1 MMKKL
6 GTLMFMILFLFALPG
21 TMRAAAAE
29 TSIYLDGEPLV
40 QPAQT
45 KAGVIKGSVM
55 VPIRVIVEGLGYDV
69 GWEKESG
76 KVTIKQGTTTLEL
89 KIDERNAMIDG
100 QSVALA
106 APPLL
111 QNGITLVPLRFVS
124 EQMGMKV
131 SWNNDSKS
139 AYLYSPK
146 GDYSK
151 EVISGEYQAAPDQPS
166 GQKSTVSKPAS
177 SPEYIP
183 DTVGKSETVSGGN
196 ETGQAGE
203 NTQNLTEPVRVG
215 GISFNNNQLIIATST
230 RVEAKV
236 HTLPGPDRL
245 VVDIPNADFAEQFG
259 DNAPLDLLK
268 KNGKFAV
275 TEYPGVKEVR
285 YSLFTNDPSVRIVV
299 ELTQSMSYSVSNAGD
314 NLIIIDLSQTLPNAP
329 VPVPIP
335 VIPANQDG
343 RNIVVFDAGHGGKQP
358 GAIGITGKQE
368 KDFTLAVALKV
379 EQLLKNEKDIEL
391 ILTRSTDVTMTLQ
404 DRVKV
409 ANNANADL
417 FVSIHANSI
426 DSKSSNPSGSETYYT
441 RDVSIPLANIMHKHL
456 VQATGLADRKVRQ
469 SSLHVTRET
478 KMPAVLLEAGYM
490 SNSKDEALMYTEEF
504 QQDVAE
510 GIVAGIKEYLGLK

>member
-6 GTLMFMILFLFALPG
+6 GTLMFMIVFLLALPG
-21 TMRAAAAE
+21 TLHSAAAETE

-40 QPAQT
+40 QPAQS

-55 VPIRVIVEGLGYDV
+55 VPIRIIVEGLGYDV

-76 KVTIKQGTTTLEL
+76 TVTIKQRSTTLEL
-89 KIDERNAMIDG
+89 KIDDRNALIDG

-111 QNGITLVPLRFVS
+111 QKGTTLVPLRFVS

-131 SWNNDSKS
+131 SWDNESKS
-139 AYLYSPK
+139 AYLYSPE
-146 GDYSK
+146 GDSSK
-151 EVISGEYQAAPDQPS
+151 EVVSGEYQSAPEQSS
-166 GQKSTVSKPAS
+166 GEQSTVTKPAS
-177 SPEYIP
+177 SSEYIP
-183 DTVGKSETVSGGN
+183 DTTGKN
-196 ETGQAGE
+196 EA
-203 NTQNLTEPVRVG
+203 EPTYVG
-215 GISFNNNQLIIATST
+215 GISFNNNQLIIATSA

-236 HTLPGPDRL
+236 HTLTGPDRL
-245 VVDIPNADFAEQFG
+245 VVDIPYSDFAEQFG
-259 DNAPLDLLK
+259 DSSPLDVLK

-285 YSLFTNDPSVRIVV
+285 YSLFSNDPSVRIVV

-314 NLIIIDLSQTLPNAP
+314 NLMIIDLSQTVPNGP
-329 VPVPIP
+329 VPAPIP

-368 KDFTLAVALKV
+368 KEFTLAVALKV

-391 ILTRSTDVTMTLQ
+391 ILTRNTDVTMTLQ
-404 DRVKV
+404 DRVKI

-417 FVSIHANSI
+417 FVSIHGNSI
-426 DSKSSNPSGSETYYT
+426 DSKSNPSGSETYYT
-441 RDVSIPLANIMHKHL
+441 RDVSIPLATIMHKHL

-478 KMPAVLLEAGYM
+478 KMPAVLLEAGYL
-490 SNSKDEALMYTEEF
+490 SNSYDEALMYTEEF